1 MFVVRLKIM
10 GSNFNIREANLDDL
24 EALVQLRLTLLREAG
39 NLKSD
44 TSTGTLAEAIRQYL
58 TRTLP
63 TGKFVAWVAEVN
75 GEIIGTSGVVMFE
88 RPPVYG
94 NLSGLEAYIMNI
106 YTVPS
111 WRGKGVAMALLREI
125 ISYVKKT
132 DARRI
137 WLHATEDG
145 KRLYEKVGFVSTTD
159 EMELI
164 W

>member
-1 MFVVRLKIM
+1 M

-24 EALVQLRLTLLREAG
+24 ETLVQLRLALLREAG

-44 TSTGTLAEAIRQYL
+44 ASTGILAEAIRQYL

-63 TGKFVAWVAEVN
+63 AAKFVAWVAEVN

-88 RPPVYG
+88 RPPIYG
-94 NLSGLEAYIMNI
+94 NLSGMEAYVMNI
-106 YTVPS
+106 YTIPN
-111 WRGKGVAMALLREI
+111 WRGSGVATALLGEI
-125 ISYVKKT
+125 ISYVRKT